1 MLFEC
6 KWTGEAIGS
15 DVLLGLERK
24 ARLAQGELGDR
35 PILFGLC
42 ARYDFTEALKQEVAG
57 REDVWL
63 FDLAT
68 IGMG

>member
-24 ARLAQGELGDR
+24 ARLAQEQLGDR
-35 PILFGLC
+35 HILFGLC
-42 ARYDFTEALKQEVAG
+42 ARSGFSEALKREVAG
-57 REDVWL
+57 REDVYL

-68 IGMG
+68 IGKG